1 MADPIT
7 EYTARDY
14 SAVDKQIEQIAQ
26 REQVVTQR
34 LKLANLRRALVLAIA
49 GLLAF
54 GLFLI
59 LAAWAYR
66 IAFKPEVRVIET
78 TKVVEKI
85 VPKIIETQVVVEKAG
100 PPQNIIIQ
108 TPEGSRVDTAAQT
121 SSFAEQTPEV
131 QSLNDQETA
140 SAIQEMDERLTRSG
154 VNNAGS
160 DMSVTLSWNNYND
173 LDLIVQEPNGN
184 NIFFKKKRS
193 GTQGQLNVDANASNN
208 TRTDR
213 PVENIKWPI
222 GKAPLGQYKVIV
234 MFYKRSP
241 DEEISGRT
249 PYKVRMSYGGQ
260 DEVFSGVFPNNTR
273 GQTRTEIATLTLA
286 DSGS

>member
-108 TPEGSRVDTAAQT
+108 TPEGSRWHHRSISKLCGTD
-121 SSFAEQTPEV
+121 
-131 QSLNDQETA
+131 
-140 SAIQEMDERLTRSG
+140 TRSHK
-154 VNNAGS
+154 S
-160 DMSVTLSWNNYND
+160 
-173 LDLIVQEPNGN
+173 
-184 NIFFKKKRS
+184 
-193 GTQGQLNVDANASNN
+193 
-208 TRTDR
+208 
-213 PVENIKWPI
+213 
-222 GKAPLGQYKVIV
+222 
-234 MFYKRSP
+234 
-241 DEEISGRT
+241 
-249 PYKVRMSYGGQ
+249 
-260 DEVFSGVFPNNTR
+260 
-273 GQTRTEIATLTLA
+273 
-286 DSGS
+286 

>member
-108 TPEGSRVDTAAQT
+108 TPEGSRVGTTDQSPSFVEQT
-121 SSFAEQTPEV
+121 PEGSQVGTSNQSLSFAEQTPEV
-131 QSLNDQETA
+131 TSLDGQEEA
-140 SAIQEMDERLTRSG
+140 SAGQEMDERLQSSG

-160 DMSVTLSWNNYND
+160 DMSVTLKWDNYND
-173 LDLIVQEPNGN
+173 LDLIVRELWGPFFSKRNVRKSRVLTKTPIRSQYQE
-184 NIFFKKKRS
+184 
-193 GTQGQLNVDANASNN
+193 L
-208 TRTDR
+208 
-213 PVENIKWPI
+213 
-222 GKAPLGQYKVIV
+222 
-234 MFYKRSP
+234 
-241 DEEISGRT
+241 
-249 PYKVRMSYGGQ
+249 
-260 DEVFSGVFPNNTR
+260 
-273 GQTRTEIATLTLA
+273 
-286 DSGS
+286 

>member
-108 TPEGSRVDTAAQT
+108 TPEGSRVGTTDQ
-121 SSFAEQTPEV
+121 SPSFVEQTPEV
-131 QSLNDQETA
+131 TSLDGQEEA
-140 SAIQEMDERLTRSG
+140 SAIQEMDARLQDSG

-160 DMSVTLSWNNYND
+160 DMSITLSWNNND
-173 LDLIVQEPNGN
+173 LDLVVQEPNEPK
-184 NIFFKKKRS
+184 FFQR
-193 GTQGQLNVDANASNN
+193 NAQKHRVS
-208 TRTDR
+208 
-213 PVENIKWPI
+213 
-222 GKAPLGQYKVIV
+222 
-234 MFYKRSP
+234 
-241 DEEISGRT
+241 
-249 PYKVRMSYGGQ
+249 
-260 DEVFSGVFPNNTR
+260 
-273 GQTRTEIATLTLA
+273 
-286 DSGS
+286 

>member
-26 REQVVTQR
+26 REQVITQR

-49 GLLAF
+49 GLLAL

-108 TPEGSRVDTAAQT
+108 TLRGHELTPGSMT
-121 SSFAEQTPEV
+121 SSFAEQTQKSKV
-131 QSLNDQETA
+131 
-140 SAIQEMDERLTRSG
+140 LTIKRQLQPYRKWTKDS
-154 VNNAGS
+154 NAR
-160 DMSVTLSWNNYND
+160 V
-173 LDLIVQEPNGN
+173 
-184 NIFFKKKRS
+184 
-193 GTQGQLNVDANASNN
+193 
-208 TRTDR
+208 
-213 PVENIKWPI
+213 
-222 GKAPLGQYKVIV
+222 
-234 MFYKRSP
+234 
-241 DEEISGRT
+241 
-249 PYKVRMSYGGQ
+249 
-260 DEVFSGVFPNNTR
+260 
-273 GQTRTEIATLTLA
+273 
-286 DSGS
+286 

>member
-26 REQVVTQR
+26 REQVITQR

-108 TPEGSRVDTAAQT
+108 TPEGSRVGTTD
-121 SSFAEQTPEV
+121 
-131 QSLNDQETA
+131 QSQAL
-140 SAIQEMDERLTRSG
+140 
-154 VNNAGS
+154 
-160 DMSVTLSWNNYND
+160 WNRHLRALELVPQIN
-173 LDLIVQEPNGN
+173 L
-184 NIFFKKKRS
+184 
-193 GTQGQLNVDANASNN
+193 
-208 TRTDR
+208 
-213 PVENIKWPI
+213 
-222 GKAPLGQYKVIV
+222 
-234 MFYKRSP
+234 
-241 DEEISGRT
+241 
-249 PYKVRMSYGGQ
+249 
-260 DEVFSGVFPNNTR
+260 
-273 GQTRTEIATLTLA
+273 
-286 DSGS
+286 

>member
-108 TPEGSRVDTAAQT
+108 TPEGSRWHHRSISKALWNRHLRV
-121 SSFAEQTPEV
+121 SSWYQINLKLCRT
-131 QSLNDQETA
+131 
-140 SAIQEMDERLTRSG
+140 
-154 VNNAGS
+154 
-160 DMSVTLSWNNYND
+160 
-173 LDLIVQEPNGN
+173 
-184 NIFFKKKRS
+184 
-193 GTQGQLNVDANASNN
+193 N
-208 TRTDR
+208 T
-213 PVENIKWPI
+213 
-222 GKAPLGQYKVIV
+222 
-234 MFYKRSP
+234 
-241 DEEISGRT
+241 
-249 PYKVRMSYGGQ
+249 
-260 DEVFSGVFPNNTR
+260 
-273 GQTRTEIATLTLA
+273 
-286 DSGS
+286 